1 MSGWQ
6 CLKRLWLE
14 SHRPELLPQREEVEQ
29 AVMEQGIAVG
39 RLAHR
44 LYPQGEEMPASL
56 DKALVRTRTSGAP
69 ALFEACALSA
79 GVLCRPDILVRT
91 GTRWD
96 LIEVKS
102 STGVK
107 KEHIPDVAVQR
118 YVLEGAGFPVRSCSV
133 LHLDSSYV
141 RGKDFDIRRLFAMR
155 DVSREVEEF
164 IPQVQPLVKEQLD
177 VLSDWNMPAIPIGE
191 RCHSPY
197 DCPFIGFCWKH
208 MPANS
213 IRSVPRLSWQRFERL
228 YSLGVLSAKD
238 IPGNSGLTPLQERY
252 VKAVKQGRPLVA
264 RKEISS
270 WLSGLTYPLSF
281 FDMETFAPGVPRYPG
296 TRPYEALPFQYSLH
310 VQQKKGADIDRK
322 DFLHGSDTEP
332 SCAFAEALLRDMPST
347 GSVVVYHRSFEESR
361 LIELERRCPKLA
373 PGLKKVRSRLWD
385 LEKAFER
392 GWYLDPRFQGSA
404 SLKAVLPVLA
414 PGLSYAGHALGG
426 GREAQLA
433 YLRLLEGD
441 SSQRAHL
448 LDYCR
453 MDSMGMAR
461 VLDALRK
468 AVLPARTQLQTKA
481 QTHSRR
487 PRSP

>member
-14 SHRPELLPQREEVEQ
+14 SHRPELMPPREEVEL
-29 AVMEQGIAVG
+29 AVLEQGIEVG
-39 RLAHR
+39 KLAR
-44 LYPQGEEMPASL
+44 GLYPQGEEMPASL
-56 DKALVRTRTSGAP
+56 EKALVRTRTSGAP
-69 ALFEACALSA
+69 ALFEACALSE
-79 GVLCRPDILVRT
+79 GVLCRPDILVRQ
-91 GTRWD
+91 GKRWD

-107 KEHIPDVAVQR
+107 KEHIPDIAVQR
-118 YVLEGAGFPVRSCSV
+118 YVLEGAGFQVRNCSV

-141 RGKDFDIRRLFAMR
+141 KGKDLDIRRLFAMR
-155 DVSREVEEF
+155 DVSHEVEEF
-164 IPQVQPLVKEQLD
+164 LPQVRPLVKEQLD

-213 IRSVPRLSWQRFERL
+213 IRTVPRLSWDRFDSL
-228 YSLGVLSAKD
+228 YGEGLLSARD
-238 IPGNSGLTPLQERY
+238 ISALAGLTPAQERY
-252 VKAVKQGRPLVA
+252 VKAVRAGKPLVEK
-264 RKEISS
+264 KEIVSYLSS
-270 WLSGLTYPLSF
+270 LAYPLSF

-310 VQQKKGADIDRK
+310 VQQKKETNLDRK
-322 DFLHGSDTEP
+322 DFLHNADTEP

-385 LEKAFER
+385 LERAFER

-414 PGLSYAGHALGG
+414 PGMSYAGHALGG

-433 YLRLLEGD
+433 YLKLLEGD

-453 MDSMGMAR
+453 MDSFGMSR

-468 AVLPARTQLQTKA
+468 AVLPARA
-481 QTHSRR
+481 QTRSRR